1 MLLEKPSVGFG
12 DNIGSGFMK
21 IIKAW
26 DILGFNS
33 PEIHEETE
41 VKEVWLTLPLSVKS
55 QIKTQIYSQN
65 NNDNIRHNSRIE
77 VDNITVSQI
86 ISQIN
91 SHMDLSVIQR
101 SILKQM
107 VSFPESS
114 IEEIANALGTKSESI
129 RYQRRLMQDKV
140 LTEKIGS
147 NKNGRWK
154 ITFIG

>member
-55 QIKTQIYSQN
+55 QIKTQN
-65 NNDNIRHNSRIE
+65 NNDNIRHNSRID
-77 VDNITVSQI
+77 VNNITVSQI

-91 SHMDLSVIQR
+91 SHMDLTVIQR

-114 IEEIANALGTKSESI
+114 IEEIANALGMKSESI

>member
-1 MLLEKPSVGFG
+1 
-12 DNIGSGFMK
+12 MK

-65 NNDNIRHNSRIE
+65 NNDNIRHNSRID
-77 VDNITVSQI
+77 VNNITVSQI

-114 IEEIANALGTKSESI
+114 IEEIANALGMKSESI

-147 NKNGRWK
+147 NKNGRWN

>member
-86 ISQIN
+86 ISQID

-114 IEEIANALGTKSESI
+114 IEEIANALGMKSESI

>member
-65 NNDNIRHNSRIE
+65 NNDNIRHNSRID
-77 VDNITVSQI
+77 VNNITVSQI

-114 IEEIANALGTKSESI
+114 IEEIANALGMKSESI

-147 NKNGRWK
+147 NKNGRWN

>member
-65 NNDNIRHNSRIE
+65 NNDNIRHNSRID
-77 VDNITVSQI
+77 VNNITVSQI

-114 IEEIANALGTKSESI
+114 IEEIANALGMKSESI

>member
-114 IEEIANALGTKSESI
+114 IEEIANALGMKSESI

>member
-86 ISQIN
+86 ISQID
-91 SHMDLSVIQR
+91 SHMDLTVIQR